1 MNKITIF
8 ILLLA
13 SFAAQAQT
21 AQSAKPADLPDRPN
35 HVFDDDGGAVQIVP
49 PNAASATEKK
59 FHGGAIMKSVRQV
72 SIFLGSG
79 WGDQQTRARESH
91 LLDLSSGSAAPE
103 LQKHGVKSMSPA
115 PVQED
120 FSDLTKSPLNDL
132 AIQRRLAEMIDRKAV
147 AAPTAE
153 TIFVVFLA
161 PGVSSSL
168 GAHRGGK
175 DFAAYHNFFHATAGA
190 VRYVVV
196 PFESNPEEHR
206 RAAAQAFANA
216 ALNPSG
222 DGWF

>member
-1 MNKITIF
+1 MNKLTIF

-13 SFAAQAQT
+13 CFAAQ

-35 HVFDDDGGAVQIVP
+35 HVFDDDGGAVQIVLRNP
-49 PNAASATEKK
+49 AAAPEKK

-79 WGDQQTRARESH
+79 WGDRQARARETG
-91 LLDLSSGSAAPE
+91 LLDLSAGSAAAE
-103 LQKHGVKSMSPA
+103 LQKHGVKSAPPA
-115 PVQED
+115 PAQED
-120 FSDLTKSPLNDL
+120 FSDLSKSPLNDL
-132 AIQRRLAEMIDRKAV
+132 AIQRRLADMIDKKAV
-147 AAPTAE
+147 PAPTAE

-168 GAHRGGK
+168 GAHQGGR

-196 PFESNPEEHR
+196 PFESNPETHR